1 MKIALYGFGAFNSAM
16 AHYLERNTDAEIMF
30 WEYDDKVIDYFKE
43 HKSHPYHFVDK
54 KFSRVKATKDLEELF
69 DNNYFVIIAISAQH
83 IRENAKAFKKYLKK
97 PTRFLICSKGL
108 EQGTMNRLSEVLEQ
122 ELGEKHKIAVFS
134 GGTTAADIERGIPLV
149 AEVVSKDKETREEIA
164 EVLHTNKIRIYTH
177 EDLCSVEV
185 AAALKNVVSFGAGIC
200 EGMGFDTGT
209 IAALITRAT
218 YEIYK
223 IAMYL
228 GASQKAFLPG
238 SASVWGDIM
247 LSSFGKTRN
256 REFGMRVAKGDK
268 TPLEVLEEMKEE
280 HKTVEGYYTVKSA
293 KELSDEHQL
302 NTPVIEELYSVAYE
316 GRTPQEALKN
326 LMERDRKELHPKGD
340 QKRKVEKK

>member
-16 AHYLERNTDAEIMF
+16 AHYLERNTNAELMF
-30 WEYDDKVIDYFKE
+30 WEYDEKVTNYFNE
-43 HKSHPYHFVDK
+43 HKSHPYHFTDK
-54 KFSRVKATKDLEELF
+54 KYSRVKATKSREELF
-69 DNNYFVIIAISAQH
+69 LDASFVMIAISAQH
-83 IRENAKAFKKYLKK
+83 IRQNAKEFKRYLKN

-122 ELGEKHKIAVFS
+122 ELGEEHKVAVFA
-134 GGTTAADIERGIPLV
+134 GGTTAADLEKGIPLI

-164 EVLHTNKIRIYTH
+164 KALHSNILRIYTH

-185 AAALKNVVSFGAGIC
+185 ASALKNVVSFGAGIC
-200 EGMGFDTGT
+200 EGLGFDIGT

-223 IAMYL
+223 VAKHL
-228 GASQKAFLPG
+228 GATDKAFLPG

-256 REFGMRVAKGDK
+256 REFGIRVAKGDK
-268 TPLEVLEEMKEE
+268 KPLEVIEEMKQE

-293 KELSDEHQL
+293 KKLSDKYNL
-302 NTPVIEELYSVAYE
+302 NTPIIEELYEIAYE
-316 GRTPQEALKN
+316 NKKPMDALKK
-326 LMERDRKELHPKGD
+326 LMGRKRKELHQKGD
-340 QKRKVEKK
+340 HKRENE